1 MIEIGA
7 KSGAAAITIGDSIVG
22 STPNAVLYVDAGGK
36 LANSSN
42 FLFDN
47 GLTIVTNGA
56 NQTMTLSGNRGIAHA
71 GSIVLNDTSGSATTR
86 NWLIANSEY
95 QYGQLNFRVSAVAG
109 GVPSID
115 VMTLHSNG
123 VCIGGTN
130 TVHRLEVISNG
141 SLYTYGIGLNNI
153 GGNISPN
160 LAMQSLA
167 GYRYIRQNNLTL
179 EFVDSIGHTTAVL
192 TDDGRLGTGG
202 ILTPTAFV
210 VAAASTV
217 YAASLRIHPGVAPTT
232 PNAGDVWF
240 DGSNFLGYNGST
252 TVILG

>member
-56 NQTMTLSGNRGIAHA
+56 NQTMTLSGNRGLGHA

-123 VCIGGTN
+123 VCI
-130 TVHRLEVISNG
+130 
-141 SLYTYGIGLNNI
+141 
-153 GGNISPN
+153 
-160 LAMQSLA
+160 
-167 GYRYIRQNNLTL
+167 
-179 EFVDSIGHTTAVL
+179 
-192 TDDGRLGTGG
+192 DGKLGTGG